1 MFAYDHVVGES
12 GVEWHSTLYLAN
24 VLRRECDVEC
34 FKVGVQMFDLSPS
47 DDREHI
53 RDLLHNVGDSDCT
66 VETFR
71 SMYPRMNMHH
81 VRLTSLDGLCAN
93 LGGYFL
99 QHLDDLALVLSALP
113 VGRDNRPS
121 YM

>member
-1 MFAYDHVVGES
+1 MAAG
-12 GVEWHSTLYLAN
+12 
-24 VLRRECDVEC
+24 RRCECDVEC
-34 FKVGVQMFDLSPS
+34 FKVGVQMFDLTPS

-66 VETFR
+66 VEILQSICLR
-71 SMYPRMNMHH
+71 MYMRH

-121 YM
+121 Y